1 MSQDRRVTTVVLDLD
16 DTLVDQATAAAEAVV
31 AWAATLGVAG
41 EPEELV
47 ARWEA
52 LSAPHY
58 ARWQARETTFAGQ
71 RRARVRELA
80 VHLDLAEDA
89 AADAAFA
96 GYLSRYRAAWR
107 PFDDAVP
114 TLRRLRAEGFR
125 LAVLTNGEEDQQRE
139 KLDLTGLT
147 EHVDTLIA
155 SSTLPFGKPHPLA
168 FATAVERLGAD
179 PEEVLMVGDSLDKD
193 VRGALAA
200 GLRAVLLDRSGAH
213 AGVDVPRIRS
223 LDELTPADL
232 ASQGRT
238 GPA

>member
-1 MSQDRRVTTVVLDLD
+1 MSAGRPASTVLLDLD
-16 DTLVDQATAAAEAVV
+16 DTLVDQASAAAEAVV
-31 AWAATLGVAG
+31 AWAATLGVTG

-52 LSAPHY
+52 LSEPHY
-58 ARWQARETTFAGQ
+58 ARWQAREITFTEQ

-80 VHLDLAEDA
+80 RHLDLTEDA
-89 AADAAFA
+89 AADEAFA
-96 GYLSRYRAAWR
+96 GYLERYRAGWR

-114 TLRRLRAEGFR
+114 TLERLRADGLR
-125 LAVLTNGEEDQQRE
+125 LGVLTNGDEDQQRD
-139 KLDLTGLT
+139 KLDRTGLT
-147 EHVDTLIA
+147 DHVDVLIA

-168 FATAVERLGAD
+168 YSAAVERLGVR

-200 GLRAVLLDRSGAH
+200 GLRAVLLDRTGVH

-223 LDELTPADL
+223 LHELVP
-232 ASQGRT
+232 SEI
-238 GPA
+238 PS

>member
-1 MSQDRRVTTVVLDLD
+1 MSQQPPVSTVLLDLD

-31 AWAATLGVAG
+31 AWAATLGVPG
-41 EPEELV
+41 GPEELV

-52 LSAPHY
+52 LSEPHY

-80 VHLDLAEDA
+80 PHLDLTEDG
-89 AADAAFA
+89 AADEAFA

-114 TLRRLRAEGFR
+114 TLRRLRADGLR
-125 LAVLTNGEEDQQRE
+125 LGVLTNGEEDQQRE
-139 KLDLTGLT
+139 KLDRTGLS
-147 EHVDTLIA
+147 EHVDVLIA

-168 FATAVERLGAD
+168 FSAAVERLGVRA
-179 PEEVLMVGDSLDKD
+179 EEVLMVGDSLDKD

-200 GLRAVLLDRSGAH
+200 GLRAVLLDRSDAH

-223 LDELTPADL
+223 LRELRLSET
-232 ASQGRT
+232 RT
-238 GPA
+238 